1 MSIWNKFV
9 CSKTK
14 RNWVFVLLQ
23 SIVCWE
29 NDPSVVCACA
39 CVRERVCARP
49 QEGWKH
55 TSGLTRDT
63 NRCCAFKILPP
74 PSVSPSLH
82 RKEQQLPGSAAVL
95 IVHLP
100 NAPPPT
106 ALTLLPTT
114 TTTPAFIMSQLVQSV
129 LVLAGFRQEEEAMR
143 GRVLRRVL
151 EQIHLLWTRHVPP
164 PPSSHHHHDRTD
176 RWVGLAGENTGRA
189 EEVISHWR
197 PAFPETGVTIFLLN
211 IYCTSTIYVH
221 HMFKVLKRKKT
232 ESRLSK

>member
-1 MSIWNKFV
+1 MLYAHLKQICCLKK
-9 CSKTK
+9 KTK

-29 NDPSVVCACA
+29 NDPSVKC
-39 CVRERVCARP
+39 ERASP

-82 RKEQQLPGSAAVL
+82 RKQQQLPGSEAVL

-100 NAPPPT
+100 NAPLPT
-106 ALTLLPTT
+106 ALTLLLT
-114 TTTPAFIMSQLVQSV
+114 TTTPPFIMSQLVQSV
-129 LVLAGFRQEEEAMR
+129 LVLAGFNAA
-143 GRVLRRVL
+143 GGWRRWGGT
-151 EQIHLLWTRHVPP
+151 ECWGESRSKSIFYGPATYPCLLPP
-164 PPSSHHHHDRTD
+164 TTTTWPTGGG
-176 RWVGLAGENTGRA
+176 GLAGENAGRA

-197 PAFPETGVTIFLLN
+197 PAFAETGVTIILLK

-221 HMFKVLKRKKT
+221 HMFKVLKQKKT
-232 ESRLSK
+232 ESRLLK